1 MPSNGLNH
9 RKFISLTAGLAA
21 VIIIA
26 VAALATHQTEEA
38 ALPVSQPEVSAPV
51 TTPVKSTF
59 GSIVWH
65 ESTIPAPSTPFK
77 NGAGTEVSLLNFK
90 GKVLVVNLWAT
101 WCAPCVKEMPT
112 LDNLQ
117 AKFGG
122 ADFEVLAISQ
132 DREGARVAVPFMDV
146 NGWNNLARYTESAAR
161 FSKDALLR
169 GLPTSLII
177 DKAGN
182 EAGRVEGDTDWSSP
196 EIEQTL
202 RDLIRKS

>member
-112 LDNLQ
+112 LDNSLPSSVDDNGPLNLTKPI
-117 AKFGG
+117 AP
-122 ADFEVLAISQ
+122 
-132 DREGARVAVPFMDV
+132 ARGRTHSKRSLYFSIKLSSKRKLRRMLVRFFSRMAP
-146 NGWNNLARYTESAAR
+146 LAR
-161 FSKDALLR
+161 
-169 GLPTSLII
+169 
-177 DKAGN
+177 
-182 EAGRVEGDTDWSSP
+182 
-196 EIEQTL
+196 
-202 RDLIRKS
+202 